1 VAGVD
6 VLIIG
11 AGPVG
16 AALALQLQGSGRSV
30 ALLEARAGSATDA
43 RTLALS
49 YGSRLILE
57 DAGAWND
64 SLDATPIE
72 AIHVS
77 HRGAFGRTLLS
88 CRDAN
93 VPALGYVLSYA
104 SLQQAL
110 DRQIEAAG
118 ISVHRGARVDDIASG
133 ADEARVSYYFNS
145 ASHSMPASLIVLAD
159 GGANSDKIPGIR
171 IVEKDYGQTAL
182 VGIVT
187 TDKAHAGIAYER
199 FTPIGPAALLPREDH
214 FSLIWTASP
223 GSVQRLLALDDATFL
238 AELNDHFGHRAG
250 KFLSIA
256 RRASFPLKLRY
267 AVPRVA
273 ERLAVI
279 GAAAQALHPV
289 AGQGFNLGL
298 RDAADLARLLRRNA
312 GENAG
317 SATLLLRFAS
327 GRRTDARMGIEFTDS
342 LVRIFSTDN
351 PLLRIGRGLGLAMLD
366 ITPAARR
373 MLVEKMTF
381 GA

>member
-1 VAGVD
+1 VVGVD

-16 AALALQLQGSGRSV
+16 AALALLLKGSGRSV

-64 SLDATPIE
+64 SLGATPID

-118 ISVHRGARVDDIASG
+118 ISVYRGARVDDIVSG
-133 ADEARVSYYFNS
+133 ADDARVSYHLNS
-145 ASHSMPASLIVLAD
+145 APHSIPASLVVLAD
-159 GGANSDKIPGIR
+159 GGANAGKIPGIR

-182 VGIVT
+182 VGMVT
-187 TDKAHAGIAYER
+187 TDKAHGGIAYER
-199 FTPIGPAALLPREDH
+199 FTPIGPAALLPREDY
-214 FSLIWTASP
+214 FSLVWTASP

-273 ERLAVI
+273 QRLAVI

-298 RDAADLARLLRRNA
+298 RDAADLARLLRRCA
-312 GENAG
+312 GENTG
-317 SATLLLRFAS
+317 SAALLERFAS
-327 GRRTDARMGIEFTDS
+327 ERSADARMGIEFTDA

-351 PLLRIGRGLGLAMLD
+351 PLLRIGRGLGLAMVD

-373 MLVEKMTF
+373 ILVEKMTF